1 MQEGDPIESPSF
13 SPSADALQFQ
23 TAEFAPAER
32 PRCVLCRAEIGDTYY
47 HLDGSV
53 ICKVCAG
60 HRQTMQEPLRGRV
73 FGKSVLYGLGA
84 ALAGSALYGIV
95 LLSTG
100 AEFALLSILV
110 GIMVGKAMMHGSG
123 GRGGRKLQIVAV
135 LLTYFGITA
144 GYIPSIVKGLSNK
157 QSRKEIAGQ
166 TLRRAPDRAAPTPLQ
181 KPIPFGRA
189 IAGLLLA
196 LGFVIGF
203 ALVMPFSMLTQGF
216 SGIFGIAIIFF
227 GLQRAWHK
235 TRGGQGILMG
245 PYPSATS
252 A

>member
-1 MQEGDPIESPSF
+1 MPEENPPESPGL
-13 SPSADALQFQ
+13 SPAADALQFQ
-23 TAEFAPAER
+23 TAEFAPAEL

-60 HRQTMQEPLRGRV
+60 HRQTMQEPLRGRL

-100 AEFALLSILV
+100 AEFALLSIVV
-110 GIMVGKAMMHGSG
+110 GIMVGKAMMHASG

-144 GYIPSIVKGLSNK
+144 GYIPSIVKGLSDK
-157 QSRKEIAGQ
+157 QSKKEVAGQ
-166 TLRRAPDRAAPTPLQ
+166 TLSQAPDKAAPTSFE
-181 KPIPFGRA
+181 KRMPFGRA
-189 IAGLLLA
+189 LMGLLIA
-196 LGFVIGF
+196 LGFLIGF
-203 ALVMPFSMLTQGF
+203 ALVMPFLMLTQGF
-216 SGIFGIAIIFF
+216 SGILGIAIIFF
-227 GLQRAWHK
+227 GLQQAWHK
-235 TRGGQGILMG
+235 TKGDHGLLMG
-245 PYPSATS
+245 PYPA
-252 A
+252 AD